1 MLPPYSLAQL
11 RFYLLKSIFGDCFP
25 LFMNREEKDTFLGS
39 DSSYTITNVQ
49 SRPDAHA
56 LKVHFPPS
64 SIRRS
69 PGVAWGHWPPA
80 DLYLCERSL
89 IQCVSQ
95 WNGELLTQG
104 TKPCSSIL
112 IWEGQPSHCYTF
124 TSLWAFIGC
133 WDLWVMG
140 LPPYYLISLAHV
152 LNFIQNVRGILTNFL
167 RNVASCHTLDSV

>member
-1 MLPPYSLAQL
+1 MLHPHSLVQL

-39 DSSYTITNVQ
+39 DSSYTIINVQ

-64 SIRRS
+64 SIKRS

-80 DLYLCERSL
+80 DLYLYERSL

-112 IWEGQPSHCYTF
+112 IWEGQPLCLLTATHLHTLGFYRMLRF
-124 TSLWAFIGC
+124 MGHGLTSL
-133 WDLWVMG
+133 L
-140 LPPYYLISLAHV
+140 S
-152 LNFIQNVRGILTNFL
+152 NLTCSCSEFYSECEGHTHKFL
-167 RNVASCHTLDSV
+167 MKCCKLSHFG